1 MGGLAAVQP
10 VGTEWHSHSPAT
22 TGCECVV
29 KRLAVVPLV
38 IVLLVPL
45 VKISAMHDR
54 ENSLPRTLQ
63 PSSPQGARS
72 GRRICVEQRAPFPG
86 HRQPSTLTQFISNV
100 CKEVR

>member
-54 ENSLPRTLQ
+54 ENSLIITDRFLPERYNRAVRRARG
-63 PSSPQGARS
+63 PVVGFVWSSAHHFLVIGN
-72 GRRICVEQRAPFPG
+72 
-86 HRQPSTLTQFISNV
+86 RQP
-100 CKEVR
+100 